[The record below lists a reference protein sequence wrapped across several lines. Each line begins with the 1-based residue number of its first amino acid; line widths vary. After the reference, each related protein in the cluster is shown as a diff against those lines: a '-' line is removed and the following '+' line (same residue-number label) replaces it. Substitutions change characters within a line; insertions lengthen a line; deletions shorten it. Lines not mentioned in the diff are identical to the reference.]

1 MPKSMVRGLAAQA
14 RSASRAASSRS
25 LAEAATKPDGWKLAD
40 GVGWFGWAAGGDGD
54 DFGAVVSSV
63 GGTCGE
69 GVPPGVGM
77 VFFCGNLM
85 RPSDSWSS
93 MLTAVL

>member
-1 MPKSMVRGLAAQA
+1 MVRGFDAQA
-14 RSASRAASSRS
+14 RSASRAALSRS
-25 LAEAATKPDGWKLAD
+25 LAEAATKPDGWKLAG
-40 GVGWFGWAAGGDGD
+40 GVGWFGWAVGGDGD
-54 DFGAVVSSV
+54 DFGVVVSLV

-69 GVPPGVGM
+69 GVLPGVGM

-85 RPSDSWSS
+85 RPSDNWSS

>member
-1 MPKSMVRGLAAQA
+1 MVRGLAAQA
-14 RSASRAASSRS
+14 RSASRAALSRS

-40 GVGWFGWAAGGDGD
+40 GASGFGWVAGGDGD
-54 DFGAVVSSV
+54 DCGAVVSLV
-63 GGTCGE
+63 GGACGE
-69 GVPPGVGM
+69 GVLPGVGM

-85 RPSDSWSS
+85 RPSDNWSS